1 MASFP
6 GVPFGIFLFS
16 VCAVVIGLIQVSYPI
31 TFSLLETIFY
41 WMELKL
47 GLLTIDMNCQVPFF
61 ICTAVVFQVLWVT
74 VDSTC

>member
-47 GLLTIDMNCQVPFF
+47 GLLTMDINCQVPIFVC
-61 ICTAVVFQVLWVT
+61 IAVVFQVLWAVLHGT
-74 VDSTC
+74 